1 MIIITLP
8 NFSQTSVT
16 QGLNHQAVYGL
27 HLGSPYLKQSCL
39 KHISQPTHSVSFPVQ
54 VIRNGLTAVT

>member
-27 HLGSPYLKQSCL
+27 HLAGSLAL
-39 KHISQPTHSVSFPVQ
+39 GLPT
-54 VIRNGLTAVT
+54 

>member
-1 MIIITLP
+1 MIII

-27 HLGSPYLKQSCL
+27 HLGSSYLK
-39 KHISQPTHSVSFPVQ
+39 
-54 VIRNGLTAVT
+54 

>member
-16 QGLNHQAVYGL
+16 QGLNHQAYMVSTLGL
-27 HLGSPYLKQSCL
+27 
-39 KHISQPTHSVSFPVQ
+39 PT
-54 VIRNGLTAVT
+54 

>member
-16 QGLNHQAVYGL
+16 QGLNHQAVYVSTLGL
-27 HLGSPYLKQSCL
+27 
-39 KHISQPTHSVSFPVQ
+39 PT
-54 VIRNGLTAVT
+54 

>member
-27 HLGSPYLKQSCL
+27 HLGSSYLKQSCL
-39 KHISQPTHSVSFPVQ
+39 QHLSQPTNCVSFPVQ
-54 VIRNGLTAVT
+54 VIRH